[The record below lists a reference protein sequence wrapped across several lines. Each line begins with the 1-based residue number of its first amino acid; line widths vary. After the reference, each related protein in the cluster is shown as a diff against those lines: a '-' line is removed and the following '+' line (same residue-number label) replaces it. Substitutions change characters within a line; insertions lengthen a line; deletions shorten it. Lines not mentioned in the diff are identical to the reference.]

1 MGKQKSFKANP
12 DTSTVTTS
20 ATTAVS
26 AGILF
31 SAFDDSPGAE
41 FFALVTHNIGRHQL
55 RIFNTRSG
63 TVSNDFSSENKE
75 SFTSLSW
82 GNVVDNADLAK
93 ESKAN
98 KRRKSLHTT
107 KVVALGT
114 NTGAI
119 VIYSL
124 AHGSI
129 VKRLT
134 NAHTTP
140 VTDFVLNKAGTKGYS
155 VAEDNYIV
163 EWDIIEEKEKSKW
176 KANEK
181 SVRKLAL
188 SHDETKLAVAGH
200 TISLWNLND
209 QKVFKKFTGHASA
222 VKELLFSNQDDI
234 LVSIGD
240 DDRYVNVWDAQ
251 STNNNTNNLT
261 ALTLEN
267 NVIQIDF
274 NESSVLAVSEDGTT
288 GIWQNASSPAIA
300 GSSSS
305 GPKNRRKMARATTKQ
320 PDSTISVVS
329 STSEDQIIP
338 ILSARFV
345 NDNDDNKAVMIA
357 RGSSI
362 KPSFEIVQYV
372 NEESGAVRD
381 NIVLTRQAAINN
393 LMNTGSVAANNLK
406 TTQKSYNESSVKV
419 IGNTDFAIKAPT
431 MEDHT
436 LEQQQQQQQQ
446 QTESLTEPSLEQRL
460 NEMGVEGAE
469 TIKNEKIKKKFNKP
483 PTPSAGSLQQVLL
496 QALHSGD
503 KALLEA
509 CLTQEKA
516 EIVNTTVQRLPTAYV
531 IPLMLQLIAKFQ
543 NSPGRGSGL
552 LIWIKAVLLTH
563 TTYLMTV
570 PDLVAQLSTFY
581 QALDARLAVFP
592 KLLALRGRLDLI
604 QNQINNRSRF
614 SQQEEDMEN
623 NVMGV
628 YVEEDSDDEAE
639 QEEVAMSEDDE
650 YMSEDEEMEEYD
662 DENDL

>member
-12 DTSTVTTS
+12 DTSTVATS

-31 SAFDDSPGAE
+31 SSFDDSPSAE

-63 TVSNDFSSENKE
+63 TVSNDYSSENKE

-140 VTDFVLNKAGTKGYS
+140 VADFVLNKAGTKGYS

-163 EWDIIEEKEKSKW
+163 EWDIVEEKEKSKW

-222 VKELLFSNQDDI
+222 VKELEFSNQDDI

-251 STNNNTNNLT
+251 STNNNTNNLNS
-261 ALTLEN
+261 LTLEN

-274 NESSVLAVSEDGTT
+274 AQSESSVLAVSEDGSV
-288 GIWQNASSPAIA
+288 GVWQNASSPAMA
-300 GSSSS
+300 S

-320 PDSTISVVS
+320 PDSTITVVS
-329 STSEDQIIP
+329 STSEDEIIP

-345 NDNDDNKAVMIA
+345 NDNDNKAVMIA

-362 KPSFEIVQYV
+362 KPSFEVVQYV

-381 NIVLTRQAAINN
+381 NIVLTRQAAVNN
-393 LMNTGSVAANNLK
+393 LINSGSVAANNLK
-406 TTQKSYNESSVKV
+406 TTQKSYNEASVKV

-431 MEDHT
+431 MEDHI
-436 LEQQQQQQQQ
+436 EQASSA
-446 QTESLTEPSLEQRL
+446 TAATTNAEPSLAQRL
-460 NEMGVEGAE
+460 NEMGVDDEATKGD
-469 TIKNEKIKKKFNKP
+469 KGIKKKSNKP
-483 PTPSAGSLQQVLL
+483 TTPSAGSLQQVLL

-509 CLTQEKA
+509 CLTQEKP
-516 EIVNTTVQRLPTAYV
+516 EVVHTTIQRLPTAYV

-543 NSPGRGSGL
+543 NSPGRGTGL
-552 LIWIKAVLLTH
+552 LVWIKAVLLIH

-604 QNQINNRSRF
+604 QNQINNRSRY
-614 SQQEEDMEN
+614 SQQDDMEN
-623 NVMGV
+623 GVMGV

-639 QEEVAMSEDDE
+639 QEDIGMSEDEVDE
-650 YMSEDEEMEEYD
+650 YMSEDEEMMDMEDDD
-662 DENDL
+662 DEDDE

>member
-1 MGKQKSFKANP
+1 MGKKTFKANP
-12 DTSTVTTS
+12 DTATVATS

-31 SAFDDSPGAE
+31 SAFDESPSAE

-82 GNVVDNADLAK
+82 GNVVDTGDLAK
-93 ESKAN
+93 AGDSKVN
-98 KRRKSLHTT
+98 KRRKSHNTT
-107 KVVALGT
+107 KAVALGT
-114 NTGAI
+114 NTGTI

-134 NAHTTP
+134 SAHTTP

-163 EWDIIEEKEKSKW
+163 EWDIVQEKETAKW

-181 SVRKLAL
+181 SVRRLAL

-200 TISLWNLND
+200 TISLWNLHD

-222 VKELLFSNQDDI
+222 VKELRFSSQDDI

-251 STNNNTNNLT
+251 STNDNTNNLT

-274 NESSVLAVSEDGTT
+274 SETESSVLAVSEDGSV
-288 GIWQNASSPAIA
+288 GVWQNASSPAMA
-300 GSSSS
+300 S

-320 PDSTISVVS
+320 PDSTITVVS
-329 STSEDQIIP
+329 STSEEETIP
-338 ILSARFV
+338 VISANFV
-345 NDNDDNKAVMIA
+345 TDNDSKAVMIA

-362 KPSFEIVQYV
+362 KPSFEVVQYV
-372 NEESGAVRD
+372 NEESGAVMD
-381 NIVLTRQAAINN
+381 NIVLTRQAVVNN
-393 LMNTGSVAANNLK
+393 LVSNGSMAANNLK
-406 TTQKSYNESSVKV
+406 TTQKAYNEAAVKV
-419 IGNTDFAIKAPT
+419 IGNTDFAMRNPT
-431 MEDHT
+431 AKSSSDG
-436 LEQQQQQQQQ
+436 QV
-446 QTESLTEPSLEQRL
+446 SAEPSLEQRL
-460 NEMGVEGAE
+460 NEMGVNEEKSEIE
-469 TIKNEKIKKKFNKP
+469 TKKRTNKP
-483 PTPSAGSLQQVLL
+483 STPSAGSLQQVLL

-509 CLTQEKA
+509 CLAQEKP
-516 EIVNTTVQRLPTAYV
+516 EIIQTTIQRLPTAYV

-543 NSPGRGSGL
+543 TSPGRGTGL
-552 LIWIKAVLLTH
+552 LVWIKAVLLTH

-581 QALDARLAVFP
+581 QALDSRLAVFP

-604 QNQINNRSRF
+604 QNQINNRSRY
-614 SQQEEDMEN
+614 SQNEDGEN
-623 NVMGV
+623 GAVGL
-628 YVEEDSDDEAE
+628 YVEEDSDEEAE
-639 QEEVAMSEDDE
+639 QEEAAMSEDEVDE
-650 YMSEDEEMEEYD
+650 YVSEDEEMLEMEDYDEEDED
-662 DENDL
+662 DD